1 MTSGRNLFL
10 ATAALSLVF
19 AGHAWAEPMS
29 AAEIKK
35 LAPGT
40 YNVSVADSV
49 KASVVLSAKGGIS
62 VATNKGEK
70 DTGRWWLQGTKA
82 CVLFKHL
89 LNHKPYCSTLT
100 RDGSMLRGDGFT
112 IRF

>member
-1 MTSGRNLFL
+1 MKSGRSLFL
-10 ATAALSLVF
+10 TICLFSFAVAGQAL
-19 AGHAWAEPMS
+19 ADPMS

-40 YNVSVADSV
+40 YNVSVADSL
-49 KASVVLSAKGGIS
+49 KALVVLKAGGGIS
-62 VATNKGEK
+62 VTTDKGEK
-70 DTGRWWLQGTKA
+70 DAGRWTVSGTKA
-82 CVLFKHL
+82 CIVFKHL

-100 RDGSMLRGDGFT
+100 RDGNMLRGDGFT